1 MHVGVRAKTD
11 RAALRPRSPVGHQL
25 VAEQQLALWCAQ
37 ARIAARRALPYSRV
51 VTHERLAGRAAEVL
65 ARDQAVRHVL
75 TWKRLIV
82 NLGHRVDEPV
92 TVHVA
97 ADRARA
103 VR

>member
-1 MHVGVRAKTD
+1 MHVDVRAKTD

-75 TWKRLIV
+75 TWKRLNMTHSRSEEHTSELQSRSDLV
-82 NLGHRVDEPV
+82 CR
-92 TVHVA
+92 
-97 ADRARA
+97 
-103 VR
+103 